1 MTLRKKVP
9 FNLLMALVVTMSG
22 AIAGAT
28 EPSSASPVNSTLS
41 ATVTPSQ
48 SPDTPVDCKKKPD
61 DPRCRNKPY

>member
-9 FNLLMALVVTMSG
+9 FSLLMTLFVTMSG
-22 AIAGAT
+22 ALVSAAS
-28 EPSSASPVNSTLS
+28 PSSASPVNSTLG

-48 SPDTPVDCKKKPD
+48 SPETPVDCKKKPD